1 MSICDTP
8 ARGTGSEPNVVSPK
22 QCAAR
27 LVKQRRG
34 SNADSV
40 AARALSGS
48 KAIVTPGKRVL
59 GKQQQKCTQTN
70 SHADNNC
77 KISLSAGPVQEA
89 ARTKGVQGSDAGVQY
104 ASRVHVGGV
113 KGLRECSEV

>member
-34 SNADSV
+34 SDADSV
-40 AARALSGS
+40 AARALSEQQRERAARAKPS
-48 KAIVTPGKRVL
+48 LHLETEEFL

-70 SHADNNC
+70 S
-77 KISLSAGPVQEA
+77 
-89 ARTKGVQGSDAGVQY
+89 
-104 ASRVHVGGV
+104 
-113 KGLRECSEV
+113 

>member
-34 SNADSV
+34 SDADSV
-40 AARALSGS
+40 AARALSEPAWSHIGQPQLHVS
-48 KAIVTPGKRVL
+48 VVSGYATQSCYATPNL
-59 GKQQQKCTQTN
+59 
-70 SHADNNC
+70 
-77 KISLSAGPVQEA
+77 
-89 ARTKGVQGSDAGVQY
+89 
-104 ASRVHVGGV
+104 
-113 KGLRECSEV
+113 